1 MTQHAFQTEVQQ
13 LLHLMIH
20 SLYSEREIFLRELIS
35 NASDACDKLR
45 FQALTRAELLRGD
58 EELRV
63 DVLPDEEHRT
73 LVIQDNGVG
82 MTEAE
87 TVEHLGTIAKSGT
100 KAFLQ
105 SLGQEQVKNANL
117 IGQFGVGFYSAFMVA
132 ERIVVESRGAGASAD
147 QGVRWESTGDG
158 TFATETI
165 TRAQR
170 GTTITLHLKE
180 DATEFA
186 ASWKLRELIKKY
198 SDYVAY
204 PVRLP
209 KYLSE
214 EEKKKGATSALEQ
227 VNAGQALWTRP
238 KDQITE
244 EQYREF
250 YTSACHQHDE
260 PATRLHF
267 TIEGTLSFTALLFVP
282 SQKPLDLFDRDRR
295 GLALYVRRV
304 FVMDDCRD
312 LLPEYLRFVRGVVDS
327 DDLPLN
333 VSREILQQQD
343 TVAKLKKQLVK
354 RILDHLLKLAQSGD
368 EAEQKSFTAIEA
380 AFGAILRE
388 GVVSDR
394 ENQERIARLIRWR
407 STHTLAQGPEAKTG
421 LEDYVR
427 RMPEGQ
433 KAIYVLGAPSLE
445 AARSSPHLEGFAKKG
460 YEVLFLVDQVDEWVV
475 SHFHEFDKRPLHN
488 VAKGAADLA
497 SDEDRKALEEK
508 QKQLGGF
515 LGFAK
520 ESLGDEV
527 AEVRLTDRLTD
538 SPCCLVGEE
547 HSISPQ
553 MEELMR
559 RLGQDVPRQ
568 KRILE
573 LNPAHPLVERLQ
585 AAHASGGDAERLK
598 RQVRLLRDQAVLAE
612 GGRPADPAAFAKAV
626 QELMLATIPPGS
638 GSQRAASSG

>member
-1 MTQHAFQTEVQQ
+1 MTQHVFQTEVQQ

-45 FQALTRAELLRGD
+45 FQSLTNSALLRGD
-58 EELRV
+58 ETLRV
-63 DVLPDEEHRT
+63 DVLPQAEEKL

-87 TVEHLGTIAKSGT
+87 AVEHLGTIAKSGT
-100 KAFLQ
+100 KAFLG
-105 SLGQEQVKNANL
+105 SLGEDQKSNANL

-132 ERIVVESRGAGASAD
+132 DRIVVESRAASVD
-147 QGVRWESTGDG
+147 SDHGVRWESTGDG
-158 TFATETI
+158 NFVTETI

-170 GTTITLHLKE
+170 GTTITLHLKD
-180 DATEFA
+180 DAKDFLEG
-186 ASWKLRELIKKY
+186 WRLRELIKKY

-209 KYLSE
+209 KHLTD
-214 EEKKKGATSALEQ
+214 EEKKKGASADLEQ

-238 KDQITE
+238 KDGITDD
-244 EQYREF
+244 QYKEF
-250 YTSACHQHDE
+250 YKSACKQWDE

-267 TIEGTLSFTALLFVP
+267 SVEGTLSFTALLFVP
-282 SQKPLDLFDRDRR
+282 GQKPMDLFDRDRR
-295 GLALYVRRV
+295 GLGLYVRRV

-343 TVAKLKKQLVK
+343 TVAKLRKQLVK
-354 RILDHLLKLAQSGD
+354 RILDHLQKLGSSNEEEEKKAF
-368 EAEQKSFTAIEA
+368 AAIDA
-380 AFGAILRE
+380 NFGPVLRE
-388 GVVSDR
+388 GLVSDFENR
-394 ENQERIARLIRWR
+394 ERLARVVRYR
-407 STHTLAQGPEAKTG
+407 STAAPADAPDQKTG

-433 KAIYVLGAPSLE
+433 KAIYFITAPSLD
-445 AARSSPHLEGFAKKG
+445 AAKSSPHLEGFKKKG
-460 YEVLFLVDQVDEWVV
+460 YEVLFMTDQVDEWVAQ
-475 SHFHEFDKRPLHN
+475 HLHEFDKRPLAS
-488 VAKGAADLA
+488 VAKGVDDLA
-497 SDEDRKALEEK
+497 SDEDKKALEESTK
-508 QKQLGGF
+508 TYGGF
-515 LGFAK
+515 LGFCK
-520 ESLGDEV
+520 EALADDVSD
-527 AEVRLTDRLTD
+527 VRLSNRLTD

-547 HSISPQ
+547 HGMTPQ

-559 RLGQDVPRQ
+559 RMGQDMPKQ

-573 LNPAHPLVERLQ
+573 LNAQHPLVEKLQ
-585 AAHASGGDAERLK
+585 ALHASGSEASRLK
-598 RQVRLLRDQAVLAE
+598 EYIAVMRDQAVLAE
-612 GGRPADPAAFAKAV
+612 GGRIADPAAFARRVQALLVGAVDSPPQTAKA
-626 QELMLATIPPGS
+626 G
-638 GSQRAASSG
+638 G